1 MEENN
6 PEKKVHWTVH
16 TYKQAKRLV
25 MIVIGFTILSLGIA
39 MLVLPGPGVITII
52 GGLAIL
58 ATEFVWAKSL
68 LQHMKNKA
76 NDVKDYIINNN
87 KGKK

>member
-1 MEENN
+1 MEENKTD
-6 PEKKVHWTVH
+6 KKVHWTVH

-25 MIVIGFTILSLGIA
+25 MIVIGFTILLLGIA
-39 MLVLPGPGVITII
+39 MLVLPGPGVVTII

-58 ATEFVWAKSL
+58 ATEFVWAKRL

-87 KGKK
+87 KEKK